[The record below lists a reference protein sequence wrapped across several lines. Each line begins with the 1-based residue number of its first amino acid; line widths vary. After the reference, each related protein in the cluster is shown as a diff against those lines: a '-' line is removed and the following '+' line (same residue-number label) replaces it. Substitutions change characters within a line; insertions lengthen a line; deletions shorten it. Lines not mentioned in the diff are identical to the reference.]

1 MSLVDDFIYKVK
13 TGRLF
18 SGSKSKLEMLEE
30 QINQHIETMNAKI
43 EELAETNT
51 KGISGLET
59 KVGELE
65 ETNKGLSTLESKLEV
80 LEAMD
85 KEIMVLETK
94 IESWGEK
101 NREVLDPEPQPEMP
115 EEITGEVLP
124 EESQKENVP
133 ITIRRTVKKQI
144 GPDVVIHFIFMNKT
158 YIVENFNLNFKQDIN
173 TYKNRPDSFTY
184 GGTMQI
190 TLSGF
195 LDPSLDEWLTQTYQ
209 TREGEIHFFPNMPKI
224 TDSALLTIFFADAY
238 CTACNK
244 TIDAVTSGVL
254 TTLTVS
260 PRRIKIGNEEFENK
274 WKQKEPLEFTIKSV

>member
-1 MSLVDDFIYKVK
+1 MSFVDDFIYKVK

-30 QINQHIETMNAKI
+30 QMNQQIEVMNAKM
-43 EELAETNT
+43 EELAETNI
-51 KGISGLET
+51 KGISVLET

-65 ETNKGLSTLESKLEV
+65 ETNKGLATLETKLEV
-80 LEAMD
+80 LEEMD

-101 NREVLDPEPQPEMP
+101 NREVLDSEPQPEMP
-115 EEITGEVLP
+115 EEITGEVLQG
-124 EESQKENVP
+124 EVQKENAP
-133 ITIRRTVKKQI
+133 TIQRSVKKQI
-144 GPDVVIHFIFMNKT
+144 GPDVVIHFIFMNNT
-158 YIVENFNLNFKQDIN
+158 YIVENFNLNFRQDIS
-173 TYKNRPDSFTY
+173 TLRNRPDSFTY

-195 LDPSLDEWLTQTYQ
+195 LDPKLDEWLTQTYQ

-254 TTLTVS
+254 TTLTIS